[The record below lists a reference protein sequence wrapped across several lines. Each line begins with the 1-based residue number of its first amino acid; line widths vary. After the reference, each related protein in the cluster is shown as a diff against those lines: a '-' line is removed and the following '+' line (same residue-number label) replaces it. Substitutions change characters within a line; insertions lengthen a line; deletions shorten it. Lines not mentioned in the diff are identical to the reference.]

1 MDASSND
8 AFTIVGAGYRAHQP
22 AIRKKGFWARLKGKP
37 TLSVAVFSVIALGCL
52 FSNLIINHDPAELF
66 LMNVNEAPNAEFWFG
81 TDSLGR
87 DIYSIIWYGGRAS
100 IFIGLMSAAV
110 ITLIGVSYGCLS
122 GVASGVVDSAMMRAV
137 ELLQSVPVLLSLLLI
152 LSLMG
157 KQNELTI
164 ALVIG
169 VTGWVAPFPH
179 CARSGAKSGR
189 SATASTSSPRA
200 AWARGFPS
208 SCASTSSRISCRRSC
223 SWSFPASAPAWRWKR
238 P

>member
-157 KQNELTI
+157 KPNELTI

-169 VTGWVAPFPH
+169 VTGWFACP
-179 CARSGAKSGR
+179 ALSGAKSGR

-208 SCASTSSRISCRRSC
+208 SCASTSSRTSCRRSC

>member
-1 MDASSND
+1 MPSRSSGPG
-8 AFTIVGAGYRAHQP
+8 TGRTSPPYGEKRLL
-22 AIRKKGFWARLKGKP
+22 ARLKGKP

-122 GVASGVVDSAMMRAV
+122 GDRLRVVDSAMMRAV
-137 ELLQSVPVLLSLLLI
+137 ELLQSV
-152 LSLMG
+152 
-157 KQNELTI
+157 
-164 ALVIG
+164 
-169 VTGWVAPFPH
+169 
-179 CARSGAKSGR
+179 RSFC
-189 SATASTSSPRA
+189 P
-200 AWARGFPS
+200 
-208 SCASTSSRISCRRSC
+208 CC
-223 SWSFPASAPAWRWKR
+223 
-238 P
+238 

>member
-110 ITLIGVSYGCLS
+110 ITLIGVS
-122 GVASGVVDSAMMRAV
+122 
-137 ELLQSVPVLLSLLLI
+137 
-152 LSLMG
+152 
-157 KQNELTI
+157 
-164 ALVIG
+164 
-169 VTGWVAPFPH
+169 
-179 CARSGAKSGR
+179 
-189 SATASTSSPRA
+189 
-200 AWARGFPS
+200 
-208 SCASTSSRISCRRSC
+208 
-223 SWSFPASAPAWRWKR
+223 
-238 P
+238 

>member
-137 ELLQSVPVLLSLLLI
+137 ELLQSVPVLLSLLET
-152 LSLMG
+152 M
-157 KQNELTI
+157 
-164 ALVIG
+164 
-169 VTGWVAPFPH
+169 
-179 CARSGAKSGR
+179 
-189 SATASTSSPRA
+189 
-200 AWARGFPS
+200 RGFLG
-208 SCASTSSRISCRRSC
+208 I
-223 SWSFPASAPAWRWKR
+223 
-238 P
+238 

>member
-122 GVASGVVDSAMMRAV
+122 GVASGVVDSAMCRV
-137 ELLQSVPVLLSLLLI
+137 RLHTQELRDAFARNIPIERLATPQDVSHSVLFLASPHASGITGEVLLVDGGI
-152 LSLMG
+152 
-157 KQNELTI
+157 I
-164 ALVIG
+164 ARQALPKV
-169 VTGWVAPFPH
+169 
-179 CARSGAKSGR
+179 
-189 SATASTSSPRA
+189 
-200 AWARGFPS
+200 
-208 SCASTSSRISCRRSC
+208 
-223 SWSFPASAPAWRWKR
+223 
-238 P
+238 